1 MSIDWKV
8 QSIAISKRRGGT
20 NPNPDLSPEHE
31 ETGTRYYLH
40 AFFAYQLIFQIV
52 NAAIQHWNTPAYLV
66 YIVILH
72 GPVLL
77 FTVWIA
83 QGFQEV
89 MAKRYFHLVEP
100 KFDSVLSPMGGYV
113 PYS

>member
-1 MSIDWKV
+1 MDWMAH
-8 QSIAISKRRGGT
+8 SIAISKRRGGNNT
-20 NPNPDLSPEHE
+20 TPNADLPTESQ

-40 AFFAYQLIFQIV
+40 AFFAYQLVFQV
-52 NAAIQHWNTPAYLV
+52 LNALIQHWNTPTYLI

-77 FTVWIA
+77 FNVWMA

-89 MAKRYFHLVEP
+89 MAKRYFHLKEP

-113 PYS
+113 SYS